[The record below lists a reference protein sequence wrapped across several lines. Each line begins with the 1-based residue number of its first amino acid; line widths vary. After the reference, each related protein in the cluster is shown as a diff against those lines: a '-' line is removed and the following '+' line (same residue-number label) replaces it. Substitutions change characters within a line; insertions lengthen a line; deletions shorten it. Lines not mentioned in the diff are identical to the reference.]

1 MEKTM
6 LNFIRFNLLVLTICL
21 AQVSTPSTPKS
32 FYIDENIP
40 LSTVTL
46 PSFDVD
52 QFLIEDDNEMRSGD
66 TKPYRF
72 ANPISVNLNMNNA
85 GIWTEL
91 EDGSMVW
98 MLEIESVG
106 AFSLNIIYDIFD
118 IPDGAEFFVYSDDV
132 EMVLGAFT
140 SFNHKPHGGFSTAP
154 VKGDKIILEY
164 NQPSN
169 ASFDGNISIS
179 TIAHDYRNV
188 FFNEERGYGDS
199 GSCNNNVACS
209 VGDDWRDEIRSVAMI
224 LTSGGS
230 RLCTGSLI
238 NNATQDLSPY
248 FLTANHCLGG
258 NNSWIFMFNYES
270 PQCSNQNGPTNMT
283 VSGSSLLASSS
294 TSDVALLLLNETPP
308 QDYNVHYA
316 GWDVSGSTPSIPVGI
331 HHPSGDIKK
340 ISFDYDNA
348 SNSGN
353 YWDVD
358 SWDDGTTEPGS
369 SGSPLFDGQTH
380 RIIGQLYG
388 GVASCTNFGYD
399 TYGKTSVSWNLGL
412 SDYLDP
418 NNTGLSYI
426 DGIDAID
433 LPDPELS
440 LSNINLDFELENDE
454 SDLSSITISNTGE
467 DESVLFYSLSIRS
480 FENPMGG
487 PDNIN
492 NFWSDSNNESNLE
505 SEWIDI
511 SDVGTLYEFDNNDES
526 GEVIDIG
533 FDFPFYGQNRDQLF
547 INPNGWIGFGDDS
560 NAWDNTS
567 IPSNSAPRSAIFGF
581 WDDLNPVNNNCNS
594 CSGEVLYHSND
605 DRMVVWFNDVAHWPT
620 NFENSFYDFQI
631 VIFKTGEIKFNYN
644 NMVGISNSATIG
656 IQNDSG
662 NSGLQM
668 SYNTEYVENGLTTF
682 VKKNPTWAG
691 INQLENFDVS
701 GELLEGSSVNF
712 NIIVENNE
720 LTEGNYSAN
729 LNISSNASTEVS
741 FPILLMSS
749 SSNIT
754 GDINGDSLVNV
765 IDVVQLVSIAL
776 GESSETS
783 SADLNDD
790 GVINVL
796 DVIFLVNIVL
806 AE

>member
-52 QFLIEDDNEMRSGD
+52 QFLIEDDNEMRAGD

-72 ANPISVNLNMNNA
+72 ANPISVNLNMNNT

-118 IPDGAEFFVYSDDV
+118 IPDGAEFFVYSDDM

-511 SDVGTLYEFDNNDES
+511 SDIGTLYEFDNNDES

-668 SYNTEYVENGLTTF
+668 SYNTEYVENELTTF

>member
-1 MEKTM
+1 M
-6 LNFIRFNLLVLTICL
+6 LNYIRFSLLVLTICS

-32 FYIDENIP
+32 FYLDENLP
-40 LSTVTL
+40 LSTIAL

-72 ANPISVNLNMNNA
+72 ANPISVNFNMNNS

-98 MLEIESVG
+98 RLKIESLG

-118 IPDGAEFFVYSDDV
+118 IPDGAEFFVYSDDK

-154 VKGDKIILEY
+154 IKGDKIILEY

-209 VGDDWRDEIRSVAMI
+209 IGDDWQDEVRSVAMI

-316 GWDVSGSTPSIPVGI
+316 GWDISGSTPSTPVGI

-369 SGSPLFDGQTH
+369 SGSPLFDGETH

-433 LPDPELS
+433 LPDPQLS
-440 LSNINLDFELENDE
+440 LSNINLGFELENDE
-454 SDLSSITISNTGE
+454 SDLSSIIISNTGE
-467 DESVLFYSLSIRS
+467 DESVLFYSISIRS
-480 FENPMGG
+480 FENPIGG
-487 PDNIN
+487 PDNNN
-492 NFWSDSNNESNLE
+492 NFWSDSNSESNLG

-511 SDVGTLYEFDNNDES
+511 SDTGILYEFENNDES

-533 FDFPFYGQNRDQLF
+533 FDFPFYGQNRNQLF

-567 IPSNSAPRSAIFGF
+567 IPSNSAPKSAIFGF
-581 WDDLNPVNNNCNS
+581 WDDLNPVNNNCSS
-594 CSGEVLYHSND
+594 CAGEVFYHSNN
-605 DRMVVWFNDVAHWPT
+605 DRMVVWFNNVAHWPT

-631 VIFKTGEIKFNYN
+631 VIYKSGEIKFNYN
-644 NMVGISNSATIG
+644 NMTGISDSATIG

-668 SYNTEYVENGLTTF
+668 SYNTQYVENQLTTF
-682 VKKNPTWAG
+682 VKKNPSWAG
-691 INQLENFDVS
+691 INQIENFEIS

-720 LTEGNYSAN
+720 LAEGDYSAN
-729 LNISSNASTEVS
+729 LNISSNASSELS
-741 FPILLMSS
+741 YPITLISTSS
-749 SSNIT
+749 T
-754 GDINGDSLVNV
+754 ADGDINGDSLINV

-776 GESSETS
+776 GESNETS

-796 DVIFLVNIVL
+796 DVIFLVNLVL
-806 AE
+806 GE

>member
-1 MEKTM
+1 M

-32 FYIDENIP
+32 FYIDENIS

-118 IPDGAEFFVYSDDV
+118 IPDGAEFFVYSDDM

-440 LSNINLDFELENDE
+440 LSNINLNFELENDE

-526 GEVIDIG
+526 GEVINIG

-581 WDDLNPVNNNCNS
+581 WDDLNPINNNCNS

-668 SYNTEYVENGLTTF
+668 SYNTEYVENELTTF

>member
-1 MEKTM
+1 MEKIM
-6 LNFIRFNLLVLTICL
+6 LNYIRFSLLVLTICL

-32 FYIDENIP
+32 FYIDENLP
-40 LSTVTL
+40 LSTIAL

-72 ANPISVNLNMNNA
+72 ANPISVNFNMNNS

-98 MLEIESVG
+98 RLKIESLG

-118 IPDGAEFFVYSDDV
+118 IPDGAEFFVYSDDK

-154 VKGDKIILEY
+154 IKGDKIILEY

-169 ASFDGNISIS
+169 ASFNGNISIS

-209 VGDDWRDEIRSVAMI
+209 IGDDWQDEIRSVAMI

-270 PQCSNQNGPTNMT
+270 PQCTNQNGPTNMT

-316 GWDVSGSTPSIPVGI
+316 GWDVSGSTPSTPVGI

-369 SGSPLFDGQTH
+369 SGSPLFDGETH

-433 LPDPELS
+433 LPDPQLS
-440 LSNINLDFELENDE
+440 LSNINLGFELENDE
-454 SDLSSITISNTGE
+454 SDLSSIIISNTGE
-467 DESVLFYSLSIRS
+467 DESVLFYSISIRS
-480 FENPMGG
+480 FENPIGG
-487 PDNIN
+487 PDNNN
-492 NFWSDSNNESNLE
+492 NFWSDSNSESNLG

-511 SDVGTLYEFDNNDES
+511 SDTGILYEFENNDES

-533 FDFPFYGQNRDQLF
+533 FDFPFYGQNRNQLF

-567 IPSNSAPRSAIFGF
+567 IPSNSAPKSAIFGF
-581 WDDLNPVNNNCNS
+581 WDDLNPVNNNCSS
-594 CSGEVLYHSND
+594 CAGEVFYHSNN
-605 DRMVVWFNDVAHWPT
+605 DRMVVWFNNVAHWPT

-631 VIFKTGEIKFNYN
+631 VIYKSGEIKFNYN
-644 NMVGISNSATIG
+644 NMTGISDSATIG

-668 SYNTEYVENGLTTF
+668 SYNTQYVENQLTTF
-682 VKKNPTWAG
+682 VKKNPSWAG
-691 INQLENFDVS
+691 INQIENFEIS

-720 LTEGNYSAN
+720 LAEGDYSAN
-729 LNISSNASTEVS
+729 LNISSNASSELS
-741 FPILLMSS
+741 YPITLISTSS
-749 SSNIT
+749 TAN
-754 GDINGDSLVNV
+754 GDINGDSLINV

-776 GESSETS
+776 GESNETS
-783 SADLNDD
+783 SSDLNDD

-796 DVIFLVNIVL
+796 DVIFLVNLVL
-806 AE
+806 GE

>member
-91 EDGSMVW
+91 EDGSMIW
-98 MLEIESVG
+98 MLEFESVG

-118 IPDGAEFFVYSDDV
+118 IPDGAEFFVYSDDR

-169 ASFDGNISIS
+169 AEFNGYISIS

-209 VGDDWRDEIRSVAMI
+209 VGDDWQDEIRSVAMI

-433 LPDPELS
+433 LPDPQLS
-440 LSNINLDFELENDE
+440 LSDINLDFELENDE

-467 DESVLFYSLSIRS
+467 DESVLFYSISIRS

-511 SDVGTLYEFDNNDES
+511 SDIGTLYEFENNDES

-594 CSGEVLYHSND
+594 CSGEVFYHSND

-668 SYNTEYVENGLTTF
+668 SYNTEYVENELTTF

-701 GELLEGSSVNF
+701 GELLESSSVNF

-783 SADLNDD
+783 FADLNDD

>member
-1 MEKTM
+1 M
-6 LNFIRFNLLVLTICL
+6 LNYIRFSLLVLTICL

-32 FYIDENIP
+32 FYIDENLP
-40 LSTVTL
+40 LSTIAL

-72 ANPISVNLNMNNA
+72 ANPISVNFNMNNS

-98 MLEIESVG
+98 RLKIESLG

-118 IPDGAEFFVYSDDV
+118 IPDGAEFFVYSDDK

-140 SFNHKPHGGFSTAP
+140 NFNHKPHGGFSTAP
-154 VKGDKIILEY
+154 IKGDKIILEY

-209 VGDDWRDEIRSVAMI
+209 IGDDWQDEIRSVAMI

-316 GWDVSGSTPSIPVGI
+316 GWDVSGSTPSTPVGI

-369 SGSPLFDGQTH
+369 SGSPLFDGETH

-433 LPDPELS
+433 LPDPQLS
-440 LSNINLDFELENDE
+440 LSNINLGFELENDE
-454 SDLSSITISNTGE
+454 SDLSSIIISNTGE
-467 DESVLFYSLSIRS
+467 DESVLFYSISIRS
-480 FENPMGG
+480 FENPIGG
-487 PDNIN
+487 PDNNN
-492 NFWSDSNNESNLE
+492 NFWSDSNSESNLG

-511 SDVGTLYEFDNNDES
+511 SDTGILYEFENNDES

-533 FDFPFYGQNRDQLF
+533 FDFPFYGQNRNQLF

-567 IPSNSAPRSAIFGF
+567 IPSNSAPKSAIFGF

-594 CSGEVLYHSND
+594 CAGEVFYHSNN
-605 DRMVVWFNDVAHWPT
+605 DRMVVWFNNVAHWPT

-631 VIFKTGEIKFNYN
+631 VIYKSGEIKFNYN
-644 NMVGISNSATIG
+644 NMTGISDSATIG

-668 SYNTEYVENGLTTF
+668 SYNTQYVENQLTTF
-682 VKKNPTWAG
+682 VKKNPSWAG
-691 INQLENFDVS
+691 INQIENFEIS

-720 LTEGNYSAN
+720 LAEGDYSAN
-729 LNISSNASTEVS
+729 LNISSNASSELS
-741 FPILLMSS
+741 YPITLISTSS
-749 SSNIT
+749 TAN
-754 GDINGDSLVNV
+754 GDINGDSLINV

-776 GESSETS
+776 GESNETS

-796 DVIFLVNIVL
+796 DVIFLVNLVL
-806 AE
+806 GE

>member
-1 MEKTM
+1 MEKIM
-6 LNFIRFNLLVLTICL
+6 VNYIRFTLLLLTICL
-21 AQVSTPSTPKS
+21 AQVSTPSSPKS
-32 FYIDENIP
+32 FYIDENLP
-40 LSTVTL
+40 LSTIAL
-46 PSFDVD
+46 PSFDVN

-72 ANPISVNLNMNNA
+72 ANPISVNFNMNNS

-98 MLEIESVG
+98 RLKIESLG

-118 IPDGAEFFVYSDDV
+118 IPDGAEFFAYSDDK

-154 VKGDKIILEY
+154 IKGDKIILEY

-209 VGDDWRDEIRSVAMI
+209 IGDDWQDEIRSVAMI

-316 GWDVSGSTPSIPVGI
+316 GWDVSGSTPSTPVGI

-369 SGSPLFDGQTH
+369 SGSPLFDGETH

-433 LPDPELS
+433 LPDPQLS
-440 LSNINLDFELENDE
+440 LSNINLGFELENDE
-454 SDLSSITISNTGE
+454 SDLSSIIISNTGE
-467 DESVLFYSLSIRS
+467 DESVLFYSISIRS
-480 FENPMGG
+480 FENPLGG
-487 PDNIN
+487 PDNNN
-492 NFWSDSNNESNLE
+492 NFWSDSNSESNLG

-511 SDVGTLYEFDNNDES
+511 SDTGILYEFENNDES

-533 FDFPFYGQNRDQLF
+533 FDFPFYGQNRNQLF

-567 IPSNSAPRSAIFGF
+567 IPSNSAPKSAIFGF
-581 WDDLNPVNNNCNS
+581 WDDLNPVNNNCSS
-594 CSGEVLYHSND
+594 CAGEVFYHSNN
-605 DRMVVWFNDVAHWPT
+605 DRMVVWFNNVAHWPT

-631 VIFKTGEIKFNYN
+631 VIYKSGEIKFNYN
-644 NMVGISNSATIG
+644 NMTGISDSATIG

-668 SYNTEYVENGLTTF
+668 SYNTQYVENQLTTF
-682 VKKNPTWAG
+682 VKKNPSWAG
-691 INQLENFDVS
+691 INQIENFEIS

-720 LTEGNYSAN
+720 LAEGDYSAN
-729 LNISSNASTEVS
+729 LNISSNASSELS
-741 FPILLMSS
+741 YPITLISTSS
-749 SSNIT
+749 TAN
-754 GDINGDSLVNV
+754 GDINGDSLINV

-776 GESSETS
+776 GESNETS

-796 DVIFLVNIVL
+796 DVIFLVNLVL
-806 AE
+806 GE

>member
-1 MEKTM
+1 M
-6 LNFIRFNLLVLTICL
+6 LNYIRFSLLVLTICL

-32 FYIDENIP
+32 FYIDENLP
-40 LSTVTL
+40 LSTIAL

-52 QFLIEDDNEMRSGD
+52 QFLIEDDNEMRSSD

-72 ANPISVNLNMNNA
+72 ANPISVNFNMNNS

-98 MLEIESVG
+98 RLRIESLG

-118 IPDGAEFFVYSDDV
+118 IPDGAEFFVYSNDK

-179 TIAHDYRNV
+179 TVAHDYRNV

-209 VGDDWRDEIRSVAMI
+209 IGDAWQDEIRSVAMI

-294 TSDVALLLLNETPP
+294 TSDVALLLLNEIPP

-316 GWDVSGSTPSIPVGI
+316 GWDVSGSTPSTPVGI

-369 SGSPLFDGQTH
+369 SGSPLFDGETH

-418 NNTGLSYI
+418 NNTGLTYI

-433 LPDPELS
+433 LPDPQLS
-440 LSNINLDFELENDE
+440 LSNINLGFELENDE
-454 SDLSSITISNTGE
+454 SDLSSIIISNTGE
-467 DESVLFYSLSIRS
+467 DESVLFYSISIRS
-480 FENPMGG
+480 FENPIGG
-487 PDNIN
+487 PDNNN
-492 NFWSDSNNESNLE
+492 NFWSDSNSESNLG

-511 SDVGTLYEFDNNDES
+511 SDTGILYEFENNDES

-533 FDFPFYGQNRDQLF
+533 FDFPFYGQNRNQLF

-567 IPSNSAPRSAIFGF
+567 IPSNSAPKSAIFGF
-581 WDDLNPVNNNCNS
+581 WDDLNPVNNNCSS
-594 CSGEVLYHSND
+594 CAGEVFYHSNN
-605 DRMVVWFNDVAHWPT
+605 DRMVVWFNNVAHWPT

-631 VIFKTGEIKFNYN
+631 VIYKSGEIKFNYN
-644 NMVGISNSATIG
+644 NMTGISDSATIG

-668 SYNTEYVENGLTTF
+668 SYNTQYVENQLTTF
-682 VKKNPTWAG
+682 VKKNPSWAG
-691 INQLENFDVS
+691 INQIENFEIS

-720 LTEGNYSAN
+720 LAEGDYSAN
-729 LNISSNASTEVS
+729 LNISSNASSELS
-741 FPILLMSS
+741 YPITLISTSS
-749 SSNIT
+749 TAN
-754 GDINGDSLVNV
+754 GDINGDSLINV

-776 GESSETS
+776 GESNETS

-796 DVIFLVNIVL
+796 DVIFLVNLVL
-806 AE
+806 GE

>member
-1 MEKTM
+1 M

-32 FYIDENIP
+32 FYIDENIS

-118 IPDGAEFFVYSDDV
+118 IPDGAEFFVYSDDM

-440 LSNINLDFELENDE
+440 LSNINLNFELENDE

-526 GEVIDIG
+526 GEVINIG

-668 SYNTEYVENGLTTF
+668 SYNTEYVENELTTF

>member
-1 MEKTM
+1 M

-118 IPDGAEFFVYSDDV
+118 IPDGAEFFVYSDDM

-668 SYNTEYVENGLTTF
+668 SYNTEYVENELTTF
-682 VKKNPTWAG
+682 IKKNPTWAG

>member
-32 FYIDENIP
+32 FYIDENIS

-118 IPDGAEFFVYSDDV
+118 IPDGAEFFVYSDDM

-440 LSNINLDFELENDE
+440 LSNINLNFELENDE

-526 GEVIDIG
+526 GEVINIG

-581 WDDLNPVNNNCNS
+581 WDDLNPINNNCNS

-668 SYNTEYVENGLTTF
+668 SYNTEYVENELTTF

>member
-1 MEKTM
+1 M

-118 IPDGAEFFVYSDDV
+118 IPDGAEFFVYSDDM

-533 FDFPFYGQNRDQLF
+533 FDFPFYGQNREQLF

-668 SYNTEYVENGLTTF
+668 SYNTEYVENELTTF
-682 VKKNPTWAG
+682 IKKNPTWAG

>member
-1 MEKTM
+1 M

-52 QFLIEDDNEMRSGD
+52 QFLIEDDNEMRSVD

-118 IPDGAEFFVYSDDV
+118 IPDGAEFFVYSDDM

-209 VGDDWRDEIRSVAMI
+209 VGDDWQDEIRSVAMI

-511 SDVGTLYEFDNNDES
+511 SDIGTLYEFDNNDES

-668 SYNTEYVENGLTTF
+668 SYNTEYVENELTTF

>member
-1 MEKTM
+1 M
-6 LNFIRFNLLVLTICL
+6 LNYIRFSLLVLTICL

-32 FYIDENIP
+32 FYIDENLP
-40 LSTVTL
+40 LSTIAL

-72 ANPISVNLNMNNA
+72 ANPISVNFNMNNS

-98 MLEIESVG
+98 RLKIESLG

-118 IPDGAEFFVYSDDV
+118 IPDGAEFFVYSDDK

-140 SFNHKPHGGFSTAP
+140 NFNHKPHGGFSTAP
-154 VKGDKIILEY
+154 IKGDKIILEY

-209 VGDDWRDEIRSVAMI
+209 IGDDWQDEIRSVAMI

-270 PQCSNQNGPTNMT
+270 PQCTNQNGPTNMT

-316 GWDVSGSTPSIPVGI
+316 GWDVSGSTPSTPVGI

-369 SGSPLFDGQTH
+369 SGSPLFDGETH

-433 LPDPELS
+433 LPDPQLS
-440 LSNINLDFELENDE
+440 LSNINLGFELENDE
-454 SDLSSITISNTGE
+454 SDLSSIIISNTGE
-467 DESVLFYSLSIRS
+467 DESVLFYSISIRS
-480 FENPMGG
+480 FENPIGG
-487 PDNIN
+487 PDNNN
-492 NFWSDSNNESNLE
+492 NFWSDSNSESNLG

-511 SDVGTLYEFDNNDES
+511 SDTGILYEFENNDES

-533 FDFPFYGQNRDQLF
+533 FDFPFYGQNRNQLF

-567 IPSNSAPRSAIFGF
+567 IPSNSAPKSAIFGF

-594 CSGEVLYHSND
+594 CAGEVFYHSNN
-605 DRMVVWFNDVAHWPT
+605 DRMVVWFNNVAHWPT

-631 VIFKTGEIKFNYN
+631 VIYKSGEIKFNYN
-644 NMVGISNSATIG
+644 NMTGISDSATIG

-668 SYNTEYVENGLTTF
+668 SYNTQYVENQLTTF
-682 VKKNPTWAG
+682 VKKNPSWAG
-691 INQLENFDVS
+691 INQIENFEIS

-720 LTEGNYSAN
+720 LAEGDYSAN
-729 LNISSNASTEVS
+729 LNISSNASSELS
-741 FPILLMSS
+741 YPITLISTSS
-749 SSNIT
+749 T
-754 GDINGDSLVNV
+754 ADGDINGDSLINV

-776 GESSETS
+776 GESNETS

-796 DVIFLVNIVL
+796 DVIFLVNLVL
-806 AE
+806 GE

>member
-1 MEKTM
+1 M
-6 LNFIRFNLLVLTICL
+6 LNYIRFSLLVLTICL

-32 FYIDENIP
+32 FYIDENLP
-40 LSTVTL
+40 LSTIAL

-72 ANPISVNLNMNNA
+72 ANPISVNFNMNNS

-98 MLEIESVG
+98 RLKIESLG

-118 IPDGAEFFVYSDDV
+118 IPDGAEFFVYSDDK

-209 VGDDWRDEIRSVAMI
+209 IGDDWQDEIRSVAMI

-316 GWDVSGSTPSIPVGI
+316 GWDVSGSTPSTPVGI

-369 SGSPLFDGQTH
+369 SGSPLFDGETH

-433 LPDPELS
+433 LPDPQLS
-440 LSNINLDFELENDE
+440 LSNINLGFELENDE
-454 SDLSSITISNTGE
+454 SDLSSIIISNTGE
-467 DESVLFYSLSIRS
+467 DESVLFYSISIRS
-480 FENPMGG
+480 FENPLGG
-487 PDNIN
+487 PDNNN
-492 NFWSDSNNESNLE
+492 NFWSDSNSESNLG

-511 SDVGTLYEFDNNDES
+511 SDTGILYEFENNDES

-533 FDFPFYGQNRDQLF
+533 FDFPFYGQNRNQLF

-567 IPSNSAPRSAIFGF
+567 IPSNSAPKSAIFGF
-581 WDDLNPVNNNCNS
+581 WDDLNPVNNNCSS
-594 CSGEVLYHSND
+594 CAGEVFYHSNN
-605 DRMVVWFNDVAHWPT
+605 DRMVVWFNNVAHWPT

-631 VIFKTGEIKFNYN
+631 VIYKSGEIKFNYN
-644 NMVGISNSATIG
+644 NMTGISDSATIG

-668 SYNTEYVENGLTTF
+668 SYNTQYVENQLTTF
-682 VKKNPTWAG
+682 VKKNPSWAG
-691 INQLENFDVS
+691 INQIENFEIS

-720 LTEGNYSAN
+720 LAEGDYSAN
-729 LNISSNASTEVS
+729 LNISSNASSELS
-741 FPILLMSS
+741 YPITLISTSS
-749 SSNIT
+749 TAN
-754 GDINGDSLVNV
+754 GDINGDSLINV

-776 GESSETS
+776 GESNETS

-796 DVIFLVNIVL
+796 DVIFLVNLVL
-806 AE
+806 GE

>member
-118 IPDGAEFFVYSDDV
+118 IPDGAEFFVYSDDM

-533 FDFPFYGQNRDQLF
+533 FDFPFYGQNREQLF

-631 VIFKTGEIKFNYN
+631 VIFKSGEIKFNYN

-668 SYNTEYVENGLTTF
+668 SYNTEYVENELTTF

>member
-118 IPDGAEFFVYSDDV
+118 IPDGAEFFVYSDDM

-533 FDFPFYGQNRDQLF
+533 FDFPFYGQNRNQLF

-668 SYNTEYVENGLTTF
+668 SYNTEYVENELTTF

>member
-1 MEKTM
+1 M

-533 FDFPFYGQNRDQLF
+533 FDFPFYGQNREQLF

>member
-1 MEKTM
+1 M
-6 LNFIRFNLLVLTICL
+6 LNYIRFSLLVLTICL

-32 FYIDENIP
+32 FYIDENLP
-40 LSTVTL
+40 LSTIAL

-72 ANPISVNLNMNNA
+72 ANPISVNFNMNNS

-98 MLEIESVG
+98 RLKIESLG

-118 IPDGAEFFVYSDDV
+118 IPDGAEFFVYSDDK

-140 SFNHKPHGGFSTAP
+140 NFNHKPHGGFSTAP
-154 VKGDKIILEY
+154 IKGDKIILEY

-209 VGDDWRDEIRSVAMI
+209 IGDDWQDEIRSVAMI

-270 PQCSNQNGPTNMT
+270 PQCTNQNGPTNMT

-316 GWDVSGSTPSIPVGI
+316 GWDVSGSTPSTPVGI

-369 SGSPLFDGQTH
+369 SGSPLFDGETH

-433 LPDPELS
+433 LPDPQLS
-440 LSNINLDFELENDE
+440 LSNINLGFELENDE
-454 SDLSSITISNTGE
+454 SDLSSIIISNTGE
-467 DESVLFYSLSIRS
+467 DESVLFYSISIRS
-480 FENPMGG
+480 FENPLGG
-487 PDNIN
+487 PDNNN
-492 NFWSDSNNESNLE
+492 NFWSDSNSESNLG

-511 SDVGTLYEFDNNDES
+511 SDTGILYEFENNDES

-533 FDFPFYGQNRDQLF
+533 FDFPFYGQNRNQLF

-567 IPSNSAPRSAIFGF
+567 IPSNSAPKSAIFGF

-594 CSGEVLYHSND
+594 CAGEVFYHSNN
-605 DRMVVWFNDVAHWPT
+605 DRMVVWFNNVAHWPT

-631 VIFKTGEIKFNYN
+631 VIYKSGEIKFNYN
-644 NMVGISNSATIG
+644 NMTGISDSATIG

-668 SYNTEYVENGLTTF
+668 SYNTQYVENQLTTF
-682 VKKNPTWAG
+682 VKKNPSWAG
-691 INQLENFDVS
+691 INQIENFEIS

-720 LTEGNYSAN
+720 LAEGDYSAN
-729 LNISSNASTEVS
+729 LNISSNASSELS
-741 FPILLMSS
+741 YPITLISTSS
-749 SSNIT
+749 TAN
-754 GDINGDSLVNV
+754 GDINGDSLINV

-776 GESSETS
+776 GESNETS

-796 DVIFLVNIVL
+796 DVIFLVNLVL
-806 AE
+806 GE

>member
-1 MEKTM
+1 M
-6 LNFIRFNLLVLTICL
+6 LNYIRFSLLVLTICS

-32 FYIDENIP
+32 FYIDENLP
-40 LSTVTL
+40 LSTIAL

-72 ANPISVNLNMNNA
+72 ANPISVNFNMNNS

-98 MLEIESVG
+98 RLKIESLG

-118 IPDGAEFFVYSDDV
+118 IPDGAEFFVYSDDK

-209 VGDDWRDEIRSVAMI
+209 IGDDWQDEIRSVAMI

-316 GWDVSGSTPSIPVGI
+316 GWDVSGSTPTTPVGI

-369 SGSPLFDGQTH
+369 SGSPLFDGETH

-433 LPDPELS
+433 LPDPQLS
-440 LSNINLDFELENDE
+440 LSNINLGFELENDE
-454 SDLSSITISNTGE
+454 SDLSSIIISNTGE
-467 DESVLFYSLSIRS
+467 AESVLFYSISIRS
-480 FENPMGG
+480 FENPLGG
-487 PDNIN
+487 PDNNN
-492 NFWSDSNNESNLE
+492 NFWSDSNRESSLG

-511 SDVGTLYEFDNNDES
+511 SDIGILYEFENNDES
-526 GEVIDIG
+526 GELIDIG
-533 FDFPFYGQNRDQLF
+533 FDFPFYGQNRNQLF

-567 IPSNSAPRSAIFGF
+567 IPSNSAPKSAIFGF
-581 WDDLNPVNNNCNS
+581 WDDLNPVNNNCSS
-594 CSGEVLYHSND
+594 CAGEVFYHSNN
-605 DRMVVWFNDVAHWPT
+605 DRMVVWFNNVAHWPT

-631 VIFKTGEIKFNYN
+631 VIYKSGEIKFNYN
-644 NMVGISNSATIG
+644 NMTGISDSATIG

-668 SYNTEYVENGLTTF
+668 SYNTQYVENQLTTF
-682 VKKNPTWAG
+682 VKKNPSWAG
-691 INQLENFDVS
+691 INQIENFEIS

-720 LTEGNYSAN
+720 LVEGDYSAN
-729 LNISSNASTEVS
+729 LNISSNANSELSYPITLIST
-741 FPILLMSS
+741 SS
-749 SSNIT
+749 T
-754 GDINGDSLVNV
+754 ADGDINGDSLINV

-776 GESSETS
+776 GESNETS

-796 DVIFLVNIVL
+796 DVIFLVNLVL
-806 AE
+806 GE

>member
-32 FYIDENIP
+32 FYIDENIS

-118 IPDGAEFFVYSDDV
+118 IPDGAEFFVYSDDM

-440 LSNINLDFELENDE
+440 LSNINLNFELENDE

-526 GEVIDIG
+526 GEVINIG

-668 SYNTEYVENGLTTF
+668 SYNTEYVENELTTF

>member
-52 QFLIEDDNEMRSGD
+52 QFLIEDDNEMRSVD

-118 IPDGAEFFVYSDDV
+118 IPDGAEFFVYSDDM

-209 VGDDWRDEIRSVAMI
+209 VGDDWQDEIRSVAMI

-533 FDFPFYGQNRDQLF
+533 FDFPFYGQNREQLF

-668 SYNTEYVENGLTTF
+668 SYNTEYVENELTTF

>member
-209 VGDDWRDEIRSVAMI
+209 VGDDWQDEIRSVAMI

-511 SDVGTLYEFDNNDES
+511 SDIGTLYEFDNNDES

-533 FDFPFYGQNRDQLF
+533 FDFPFYGQNREQLF

-668 SYNTEYVENGLTTF
+668 SYNTEYVENELTTF

>member
-209 VGDDWRDEIRSVAMI
+209 VGDDWQDEIRSVAMI

-511 SDVGTLYEFDNNDES
+511 SDIGTLYEFDNNDES

-533 FDFPFYGQNRDQLF
+533 FDFPFYGQNREQLF

-668 SYNTEYVENGLTTF
+668 SYNTEYVENELTTF

-729 LNISSNASTEVS
+729 LNISSNASAEVS